1 MSSATE
7 TQEPEMGLT
16 FEKVWAALLKSQ
28 EDFDRRMQKSEE
40 DFNRRMQKSEEDF
53 ERRKKENDRQ
63 LQETRQL
70 IGDLGRKFGSAVEH
84 MVAPNLVEKFN
95 ALGFTFTK
103 YGANIAIAD
112 KTRKLAA
119 EIDVFL
125 ENGDCAIAVEVKA
138 QLKIDDV
145 KEHAERMEVLRRY
158 ADAHQDVRKYYG
170 AVAGAIIHNNVK
182 EYALK
187 TGFYVISQS
196 GDTMRIDVPE
206 DFRPRAW

>member
-1 MSSATE
+1 MSTATRI
-7 TQEPEMGLT
+7 QEPEMGLT

-28 EDFDRRMQKSEE
+28 EDFDRRMRESRENFDREMRESRENFDQ
-40 DFNRRMQKSEEDF
+40 RT
-53 ERRKKENDRQ
+53 KEADRQ

-95 ALGFTFTK
+95 ALGFNFTK
-103 YGANIAIAD
+103 YGPNIAISD

-119 EIDVFL
+119 EVDVFL

-145 KEHAERMEVLRRY
+145 KEHVERMQVLRRY
-158 ADAHQDVRKYYG
+158 ADAH
-170 AVAGAIIHNNVK
+170 
-182 EYALK
+182 
-187 TGFYVISQS
+187 
-196 GDTMRIDVPE
+196 
-206 DFRPRAW
+206 